1 VRWHWIVS
9 SVASAVHRQSSV
21 LSVGW
26 TTSEGRSVATE
37 AHRGSIIEHPIEG
50 PAERFK
56 EWGGGSN

>member
-1 VRWHWIVS
+1 VS